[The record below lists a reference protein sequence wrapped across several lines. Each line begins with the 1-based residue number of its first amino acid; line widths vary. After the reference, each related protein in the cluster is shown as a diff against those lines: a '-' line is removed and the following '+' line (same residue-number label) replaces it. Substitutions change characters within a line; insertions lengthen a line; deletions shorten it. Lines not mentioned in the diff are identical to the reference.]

1 MSDLTITSAGVS
13 VSSKSPGSSISTGRR
28 KVIRV
33 TPTLETSAYAAGD
46 VLFNSV
52 AIPDAVR
59 EDGGCSKL
67 LAVFLR
73 QDPTT
78 NVSMEL
84 IFSENA
90 VTFGTVNQSAGA
102 GDSTIKAG
110 NILGYI
116 SCDAE
121 IATTNYIDNSE
132 IKRVCHTRSDAENS
146 FPQSDP
152 MLLQAASDST
162 SVYFAALGGGT
173 VTYGAD
179 DLEFIFH
186 IEY

>member
-1 MSDLTITSAGVS
+1 MSDLTITNAGISVATNSA
-13 VSSKSPGSSISTGRR
+13 GSSISTGRR

-33 TPTLETSAYAAGD
+33 TPTLDTSEYIGGD

-52 AIPDAVR
+52 AIPNAVK

-67 LAVFLR
+67 LAVYLR

-84 IFSENA
+84 IFTENA
-90 VTFGTVNQSAGA
+90 VTFGSVNATANA

-110 NILGYI
+110 NVLGYI

-121 IATTNYIDNSE
+121 IGTTNFIDNSE
-132 IKRVCHTRSDAENS
+132 IKRVYHTRTDSENS

-162 SVYFAALGGGT
+162 SVYFAALGGNT

>member
-13 VSSKSPGSSISTGRR
+13 VAANSAGSSISTGRR
-28 KVIRV
+28 KIIRV
-33 TPTLETSAYAAGD
+33 TPTLETSEYVAGD
-46 VLFNSV
+46 VLFNSI
-52 AIPDAVR
+52 AIPNAVR

-67 LAVFLR
+67 LAVFIR

-84 IFSENA
+84 IFTENA
-90 VTFGTVNQSAGA
+90 VTFGT
-102 GDSTIKAG
+102 G
-110 NILGYI
+110 NVLGYI
-116 SCDAE
+116 SCDSE

-132 IKRVCHTRSDAENS
+132 IKRVYHTRTDSEDA

-152 MLLQAASDST
+152 MLIQAASNST

-173 VTYGAD
+173 VTFGAD